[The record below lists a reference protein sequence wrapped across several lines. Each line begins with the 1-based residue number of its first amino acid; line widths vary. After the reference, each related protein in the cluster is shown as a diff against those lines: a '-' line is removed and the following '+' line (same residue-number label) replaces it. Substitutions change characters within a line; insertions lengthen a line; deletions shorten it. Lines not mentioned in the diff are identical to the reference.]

1 MQGVIFLDLTNK
13 ELIDLIKNNTDTI
26 NNFERLY
33 KQNTGFIIQTI
44 RSKVH
49 GIYEVDDLMQESYL
63 ALVKAVE
70 IYDNSREET
79 NFLQILKWCILNRV
93 RNLNTC
99 IPTHV
104 RSLINKYKTIRNE
117 LTREHGYEPD
127 DDEMMTL
134 MNIDYKKLVLIKQNL
149 YECISL
155 DDYLT
160 DGNSTSRLDLIADE
174 NAHLI
179 AQCNLETEDMK
190 IKIKGA
196 IGQLPYDLKKI
207 LEEVYF
213 KEKSYSDIAKEQ
225 GFNEFYVFINLEKK
239 ALRSLRK
246 NKDFLKQ
253 VVDYVR
259 NDNIN
264 YYSRKTAE
272 DIALHKIDVDVN
284 NDKLLKKIE
293 GRNIINPKLNNK
305 IRTIEADEAFC
316 KYALMGKP
324 MCKNLKEQQ
333 AIDEKEFKDI
343 LAVEKI
349 YFSSRNLVREILE
362 IVYFDEPVEFLTKE
376 EFLFR
381 ANKASFLTKEPI
393 SVIYYILKDIKTE
406 FAYLM
411 GNDIFKKRRRGL
423 MK

>member
-13 ELIDLIKNNTDTI
+13 ELIDLIKNNIDTI

-33 KQNTGFIIQTI
+33 KQNTGFIFQTI

-79 NFLQILKWCILNRV
+79 NFLQILKWCVLNRV
-93 RNLNTC
+93 RNLNTR

-104 RSLINKYKTIRNE
+104 RSLINKYKTIRNK

-127 DDEMMTL
+127 DDEMMTF

-225 GFNEFYVFINLEKK
+225 GFNEFYAFINLEKK
-239 ALRSLRK
+239 ALRLLRK

-272 DIALHKIDVDVN
+272 DIALRKIDVDVN

-324 MCKNLKEQQ
+324 MCKNLKEQH

-362 IVYFDEPVEFLTKE
+362 IVYLDEPVEFLTKE

-411 GNDIFKKRRRGL
+411 GNDILKKGEGS
-423 MK
+423 